1 MGRYKKIFKVN
12 SAKDNVPI
20 AKIDNKPRQSD
31 MYITYRS
38 EDRLDLISS
47 RIYGNSEFY
56 WVILEA
62 NGYSLEFDIEPGEIL
77 RVPYPLLD
85 YIGSM
90 R

>member
-1 MGRYKKIFKVN
+1 MGRYKQILKVTN
-12 SAKDNVPI
+12 SKDNVPPI
-20 AKIDNKPRQSD
+20 IIGKPRVSD
-31 MYITYRS
+31 VYVTYRDG
-38 EDRLDLISS
+38 DRLDLISR
-47 RIYGNSEFY
+47 RIYGKSEYY

-62 NGYSLEFDIEPGEIL
+62 NGFSIEFDIEPGEIL